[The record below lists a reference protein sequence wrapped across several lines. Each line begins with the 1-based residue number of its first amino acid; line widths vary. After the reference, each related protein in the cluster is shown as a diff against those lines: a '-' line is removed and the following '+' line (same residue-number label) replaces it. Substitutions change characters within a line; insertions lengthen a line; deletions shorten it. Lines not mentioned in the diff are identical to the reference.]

1 MSGPP
6 PRTPEQ
12 LRNDRRAGIGCSTVL
27 VLAAVGCVIGGL
39 SLLSNEGTL
48 TEAHILS
55 CAPRPPKQPA
65 RCRGIWSVDGRT
77 YQGHVDG
84 AGEGDVGDSIE
95 VRADGDKA
103 RGTRGKGLT
112 AIAVF
117 GLGALFLVGGVGMV
131 VSMVRPKTPG

>member
-1 MSGPP
+1 MSGQP

-27 VLAAVGCVIGGL
+27 VLAAIGCVFGGL

-48 TEAHILS
+48 TEARILS

-65 RCRGIWSVDGRT
+65 RCQGIWSVDGRT
-77 YQGHVDG
+77 YQGYVER
-84 AGEGDVGDSIE
+84 AGEGDVGDRVE
-95 VRADGDKA
+95 VRANGDKA
-103 RGTRGKGLT
+103 LATRGKSIT

-117 GLGALFLVGGVGMV
+117 GLGALFLVGAVGMV
-131 VSMVRPKTPG
+131 APIVRRSAPG